1 MRIHYEERLLA
12 IRSQVI
18 AMGNLAHDMVRKA
31 SESVITGNP
40 SIANDVIRDDDAVDA
55 AERAITLEA
64 IMLVM
69 QETPVGPDLR
79 FLVSTLGVV
88 GEIEEVADDAVKLA
102 RRSIKLGTNFP
113 SSMKV
118 QLSDISEISRQQL
131 ASAIRL
137 YADFDADLAVS
148 IIEKDDEV
156 DAAYSRARD
165 ALLVF
170 FKENPED
177 ARGLVR
183 SIEVFHALEHVS
195 DHAVSIA
202 KRMQLIDEPPPSI
215 AG

>member
-1 MRIHYEERLLA
+1 MRIRYEERLLEL
-12 IRSQVI
+12 RGQVI

-40 SIANDVIRDDDAVDA
+40 SIANDVIKDDDAVDA

-88 GEIEEVADDAVKLA
+88 SEIEEVADDAVKLA

-118 QLSDISEISRQQL
+118 QLSEISEISRLQL

-137 YADFDADLAVS
+137 YADFDADLATS
-148 IIEKDDEV
+148 IIAKDDEV

-165 ALLVF
+165 GLLVF
-170 FKENPED
+170 FKENPDD

>member
-1 MRIHYEERLLA
+1 MRIRYEERLLA
-12 IRSQVI
+12 IRGQVI
-18 AMGNLAHDMVRKA
+18 TMGNLAHEMVRKA

-40 SIANDVIRDDDAVDA
+40 TIAGDVIRDDDTVDA

-69 QETPVGPDLR
+69 QENPVGPDLR
-79 FLVSTLGVV
+79 FLISTLGVV

-113 SSMKV
+113 SSMKI
-118 QLSDISEISRQQL
+118 QLSEISEISRQQL

-137 YADFDADLAVS
+137 YADFNHDLALS

-165 ALLVF
+165 ELLGF
-170 FKENPED
+170 FRAEPND

-183 SIEVFHALEHVS
+183 AIEVFHALEHVS

>member
-1 MRIHYEERLLA
+1 
-12 IRSQVI
+12 
-18 AMGNLAHDMVRKA
+18 MGNLAHDMVRKA

-40 SIANDVIRDDDAVDA
+40 STANDVIKDDDAVDA

-118 QLSDISEISRQQL
+118 QLSEISEISRRQL

-137 YADFDADLAVS
+137 YADFDAELAMS
-148 IIEKDDEV
+148 IITNDDEV
-156 DAAYSRARD
+156 DAAYSKARD

-170 FKENPED
+170 FKENPDD

>member
-1 MRIHYEERLLA
+1 
-12 IRSQVI
+12 
-18 AMGNLAHDMVRKA
+18 MGNLAHDMVRKA

-40 SIANDVIRDDDAVDA
+40 SAANDVIKDDDAVDA

-69 QETPVGPDLR
+69 QEAPVGPDLR

-118 QLSDISEISRQQL
+118 QLSEISEISRRQL

-137 YADFDADLAVS
+137 YADFDPELAIS

-156 DAAYSRARD
+156 DAAYSKARD

-170 FKENPED
+170 FKENPDD

>member
-1 MRIHYEERLLA
+1 MRIHYDERLLA

-18 AMGNLAHDMVRKA
+18 SMGNLAHDMVRKA

-40 SIANDVIRDDDAVDA
+40 SLASDVIRDDDAVDA
-55 AERAITLEA
+55 AEREITLEA

-69 QETPVGPDLR
+69 QESPVGPDLR
-79 FLVSTLGVV
+79 FLVSTFGVV

-118 QLSDISEISRQQL
+118 QLSEISEIARQQL

-137 YADFDADLAVS
+137 YADFDPVLAQS
-148 IIEKDDEV
+148 IITKDDEV
-156 DAAYSRARD
+156 DSAYSRARD
-165 ALLVF
+165 ELLGF
-170 FKENPED
+170 FKEEPND

-183 SIEVFHALEHVS
+183 AIEVFHALEHVS

-202 KRMQLIDEPPPSI
+202 KRMQLIDEPPPSM